1 MNLSIP
7 LFRAKKQDSDEY
19 VDGYYFHQE
28 WTGNY
33 PNEDAEER
41 EEKIKHFICGF
52 TTYDIWDDEEGH
64 FKFMGIDEIDSTTLA
79 IHFPDMLD
87 SQGNKIFAS
96 LSEDGKGGDVF
107 KHSVNCRLDSPRP
120 HDGTYWIKCES
131 PLIYKNF
138 SFCLAY
144 KIEDYTPLYSE
155 HKITNRKGYS
165 SFEKNLEKLGI
176 QE

>member
-1 MNLSIP
+1 MNIP
-7 LFRAKKQDSDEY
+7 IYRAKMIDSNKY

-41 EEKIKHFICGF
+41 EEEIKHFICGF
-52 TTYDIWDDEEGH
+52 TTHDIWDDEEGY
-64 FKFMGIDEIDSTTLA
+64 FNFMGLNEIDSTTLA

-96 LSEDGKGGDVF
+96 LQEDGRGGDIIGFSYGIPFV
-107 KHSVNCRLDSPRP
+107 KVEAPV
-120 HDGTYWIKCES
+120 K
-131 PLIYKNF
+131 YKN
-138 SFCLAY
+138 SRIDVLTKGHKPDSC
-144 KIEDYTPLYSE
+144 PLYE
-155 HKITNRKGYS
+155 
-165 SFEKNLEKLGI
+165 LEEAVGEYEVIGI